1 MSKFPTL
8 KGFPIYLV
16 GLESKRCLV
25 IGGTHEAQ
33 GKVKALLDVDA
44 WVTVIAPELNPQ
56 LEAWALAE
64 DISWIKRA
72 VQPEDFEGAFLVIAE
87 RHTPEINE
95 MIWQH
100 GRAAGAI
107 VNVMDDIP
115 RCEFI
120 AGSVIRQGPLTF
132 TISTSGCAPA
142 LAVRLRQK
150 LEKGF
155 GPEYGLFLEWMRDLR
170 PGMAA
175 HYPDF
180 QTRKALWYEIVDSN
194 IIKHLRNERLDLAL
208 QQLVDVVG
216 VEVASVLFSRPE
228 CSEVLSRQL
237 CNRTLVV
244 TA

>member
-44 WVTVIAPELNPQ
+44 WVTVIAPELTDQ
-56 LEAWALAE
+56 LQEWARDE
-64 DISWIKRA
+64 DISWIRREVRA
-72 VQPEDFEGAFLVIAE
+72 EDFEGAFLVIAE
-87 RHTPEINE
+87 RHDPETNE
-95 MIWQH
+95 FIWQH

-170 PGMAA
+170 PSMAA

-180 QTRKALWYEIVDSN
+180 KTRKALWYEIVDSN
-194 IIKHLRNERLDLAL
+194 MVKHLRNERIDLAL
-208 QQLVDVVG
+208 ETLIKIIGMETAAVVL
-216 VEVASVLFSRPE
+216 ERPE
-228 CSEVLSRQL
+228 CRAALA
-237 CNRTLVV
+237 LVV
-244 TA
+244 